1 MRVIMDKVVAPPK
14 GSAST
19 IPTEAAQ
26 GEGLAGFEGADR
38 QVLGHLLQIEAEAAA
53 LVDDAQAE
61 ADRRI
66 AEGERQNR
74 ARYDEQYGRE
84 AAELEQGYDK
94 EVAAVKADYQHQI
107 DGYRKSLDAI
117 TVNRDRF
124 SALMDALL
132 NDHSKND
139 DPKNDNPV
147 KGR

>member
-1 MRVIMDKVVAPPK
+1 MAEVNT
-14 GSAST
+14 GT
-19 IPTEAAQ
+19 AQ
-26 GEGLAGFEGADR
+26 GIAELEGADR

-74 ARYDEQYGRE
+74 SRYDEQYGKE
-84 AAELEQGYDK
+84 AAELEQGYEK
-94 EVAAVKADYQHQI
+94 TTAAVKADYQHQI
-107 DGYRKSLDAI
+107 ESYRKSLDAI

-124 SALMDALL
+124 NVLMDDLL
-132 NDHSKND
+132 G
-139 DPKNDNPV
+139 